1 MTERS
6 LLLIKPNAV
15 QHGHIGEIISIL
27 EKEQYRF
34 IGMKIFRFD
43 SALAARFYAEHKG
56 KAFYDKLLDFMT
68 SDDTVA
74 LILEKENAI
83 HELRELIGA
92 VEPELRK
99 PGTIRYLYGEG
110 VTENGV
116 HASDCQQSAQ
126 REIAV
131 IFG

>member
-1 MTERS
+1 
-6 LLLIKPNAV
+6 
-15 QHGHIGEIISIL
+15 
-27 EKEQYRF
+27 
-34 IGMKIFRFD
+34 
-43 SALAARFYAEHKG
+43 
-56 KAFYDKLLDFMT
+56 MT

-83 HELRELIGA
+83 HDLRELIGA

-116 HASDCQQSAQ
+116 HASDCLQSAK
-126 REIAV
+126 REIEV
-131 IFG
+131 VFG